1 MQGFRVCKWR
11 RLQDEADTEF
21 VDFRITRGIGGQQV
35 EINLGTGGEDEPA
48 ALGADAGINTEL
60 VEFGTFGTQ
69 FREIESR
76 SDTNIP
82 AMLVVLVDVAKFDGY
97 NDGTES
103 FGYFFSVKRSM
114 SQRFGKLGTREQV
127 TVSKVSETVADSDV
141 EIPTLGNGAMIVKSH
156 TNIDTDTVVETILCV
171 DTTVGKD

>member
-1 MQGFRVCKWR
+1 MLQGLKVCKWK

-60 VEFGTFGTQ
+60 VELGTFGTQ

-76 SDTNIP
+76 GYTNIP
-82 AMLVVLVDVAKFDGY
+82 AMVIVLVDVTELDG
-97 NDGTES
+97 NE
-103 FGYFFSVKRSM
+103 
-114 SQRFGKLGTREQV
+114 
-127 TVSKVSETVADSDV
+127 DSAV
-141 EIPTLGNGAMIVKSH
+141 LS
-156 TNIDTDTVVETILCV
+156 
-171 DTTVGKD
+171 